1 MKNTLK
7 LLSISAF
14 AAGMMTLSGCGDDSP
29 THIEFDESF
38 EMVLSKASYYYHS
51 KDSLLVI
58 TAPECK
64 ASTLGY
70 VVWNRKGEAH
80 DSLKAYRNGEIASI
94 RKIHENNWTKFEYN
108 GKSFPAGVW
117 YEPKA
122 VDQNIMNAKRF
133 LKNGTVE
140 SVFRYE
146 GKCFASSLL
155 HQLMNKNSSIEQADS
170 ALAKFYVMFQ
180 PENDRHFDAKEMMD
194 DLRAPKCNKLTM
206 YSGDVSIGM
215 NNFTKNSGTITLG
228 YGKKT
233 CNIKFKL
240 RNTYEKKDCEAA
252 FGDYQDD
259 KAPDPTFDFDKYS
272 EDVDYDIYC
281 IKRLVLNMQEEKKIL
296 PKKQAGE
303 YDADAAADEIARSAV
318 RAVLS
323 GMKAE

>member
-180 PENDRHFDAKEMMD
+180 PENDKHFDAKQMLD

-215 NNFTKNSGTITLG
+215 NNFTKNSGTVSLS

-240 RNTYEKKDCEAA
+240 RSAYEKGDCEAA

-259 KAPDPTFDFDKYS
+259 KEAAPSFDFNKYS
-272 EDVDYDIYC
+272 EEVDYDIYC
-281 IKRLVLNMQEEKKIL
+281 IKRLVLDMQEEKKIL
-296 PKKQAGE
+296 PRAQAGE
-303 YDADAAADEIARSAV
+303 YDADAAADELARSTV

-323 GMKAE
+323 GMRAE

>member
-1 MKNTLK
+1 MKTTLK
-7 LLSISAF
+7 LLSISVV

-29 THIEFDESF
+29 THIEFDENF
-38 EMVLSKASYYYHS
+38 EMVLSKASYYYHP

-58 TAPECK
+58 TPPECK

-70 VVWNRKGEAH
+70 VVWNKEGEEP
-80 DSLKAYRNGEIASI
+80 DSMKAYRNGDIASI
-94 RKIHENNWTKFEYN
+94 RPLREYEWSKYEYN
-108 GKSFPAGVW
+108 GKSFPAGIW

-133 LKNGTVE
+133 LKSGVVE
-140 SVFRYE
+140 EVFRYE

-155 HQLMNKNSSIEQADS
+155 HQLMKKNQSIVQADS

-180 PENDRHFDAKEMMD
+180 PEGEKHFDAKEMLD

-215 NNFTKNSGTITLG
+215 NNFTKNSGTVTLG
-228 YGKKT
+228 FGKQT

-240 RNTYEKKDCEAA
+240 RSAYDKADCEAA
-252 FGDYQDD
+252 FGDFKDD
-259 KAPDPTFDFDKYS
+259 KNAERTFNFDNYS
-272 EDVDYDIYC
+272 EWVDYDIYC

-296 PKKQAGE
+296 PRKQAGE
-303 YDADAAADEIARSAV
+303 NDDAVADELARSAV

-323 GMKAE
+323 GMRAE

>member
-1 MKNTLK
+1 MKTTLK
-7 LLSISAF
+7 LLSISVV

-51 KDSLLVI
+51 KDSLLVV
-58 TAPECK
+58 TPPECK

-70 VVWNRKGEAH
+70 VVWNKKAEEA
-80 DSLKAYRNGEIASI
+80 DSLKAYRNGEIVSY
-94 RKIHENNWTKFEYN
+94 RPLREYNWIKNEYN
-108 GKSFPAGVW
+108 GKSFPAGIW
-117 YEPKA
+117 YEPRA

-133 LKNGTVE
+133 LKNGVVE
-140 SVFRYE
+140 EIFRYE

-155 HQLMNKNSSIEQADS
+155 HQLMKKNKSIEQADS

-180 PENDRHFDAKEMMD
+180 PENERHFDAKEMLD

-206 YSGDVSIGM
+206 YNGDVSIGM

-228 YGKKT
+228 FGKKT

-240 RNTYEKKDCEAA
+240 RSAYDKGDCEAA
-252 FGDYQDD
+252 FGDFQDD
-259 KAPDPTFDFDKYS
+259 KAADRTFDFNKYS
-272 EDVDYDIYC
+272 ESVDYDIYC
-281 IKRLVLNMQEEKKIL
+281 IKRLVLTMQEEKKIL
-296 PKKQAGE
+296 PRSVGSDE
-303 YDADAAADEIARSAV
+303 DADAAADELARSAV

-323 GMKAE
+323 GMRE